1 MASKLAEYQRKRR
14 FDASPEPAGKRGA
27 QARPRHDPE
36 RELHFVVQE
45 HHARRLH
52 YDFRLELDGVLKSW
66 AVPKGP
72 STEPAEKR
80 LAVHVEDH
88 PLDYAGFEGEIPPG
102 HYGAGSVR
110 IDDQGVWR
118 PDGGIAG
125 ARRGYR
131 EGKLS
136 FELDGHRLHGRWS
149 LVRTHLPERNGKSS
163 WLLIKARDEQAGSPG
178 GERIKAARKQPATA
192 AAKRAGE
199 RAETHGEKHAE
210 KHAEKRG
217 APPPRGKRAADRAG
231 RREALPAT
239 LAPQLA
245 TLVAA
250 PPEGEDWRYEMKF
263 DGYRV
268 LIRIAGRGRRRSV
281 QVFTREGKDWSAKF
295 RRQCAA
301 LADLPVNNAWL
312 DAEAV
317 VLDARGLPDFGAL
330 QQALSAGEDAA
341 IVFFVFDLPFLDGRA
356 LADLP
361 LDTRRERLA
370 ACFGGAGRQAVQL
383 SPTLEGEP
391 AELLAAASRAGLEGL
406 IGKRAD
412 SPYRAGRSAS
422 WIKLKCRQRQEF
434 VIGGFSEPR
443 GSRSGF
449 GALLLGVHERPAQ
462 GRRRAGGLAY
472 VGRVGTGFDRR
483 ALDAIAARLRKIE
496 RSDAPF
502 AVPPAERGDAVHW
515 VEPRLVAECEFAG
528 WTADGLVRQAAFIG
542 LREDKP
548 AGQIV
553 RETAAPAGGQPTGGR
568 MRTDHQATGSRSR
581 GKAANHATGRNDDA
595 TVAGVRVTHPERVV
609 DTESGLRKIDVVR
622 YYAAIAEHLL
632 PQLAGR
638 PVSLVRYMKGIDG
651 PSFFQKHAGPRGMGF
666 VTRHPGLDP
675 GHDALITLD
684 DREALVGAAQF
695 DALEFHTWN
704 ACVDR
709 IERPDRLVFD
719 LDPDPALP
727 WRAMIE
733 AAQALRALLD
743 ALGLPCFCKTSG
755 GKGLHLV
762 VPITRHA
769 SWDQAR
775 DFSQAVAQ
783 HLAGVAP
790 ERFSAKMGAQNRK
803 GRIFV
808 DYLRNGR
815 GASTVAAWSARARP
829 GMGVSVPIDWDELP
843 GTRGGAQWTIAE
855 VPQRL
860 ASLRRDPWDGYEA
873 ARRRLTAAM
882 RERLGKL

>member
-1 MASKLAEYQRKRR
+1 
-14 FDASPEPAGKRGA
+14 
-27 QARPRHDPE
+27 
-36 RELHFVVQE
+36 
-45 HHARRLH
+45 
-52 YDFRLELDGVLKSW
+52 
-66 AVPKGP
+66 
-72 STEPAEKR
+72 
-80 LAVHVEDH
+80 
-88 PLDYAGFEGEIPPG
+88 
-102 HYGAGSVR
+102 
-110 IDDQGVWR
+110 
-118 PDGGIAG
+118 
-125 ARRGYR
+125 
-131 EGKLS
+131 
-136 FELDGHRLHGRWS
+136 
-149 LVRTHLPERNGKSS
+149 
-163 WLLIKARDEQAGSPG
+163 
-178 GERIKAARKQPATA
+178 
-192 AAKRAGE
+192 
-199 RAETHGEKHAE
+199 
-210 KHAEKRG
+210 
-217 APPPRGKRAADRAG
+217 
-231 RREALPAT
+231 
-239 LAPQLA
+239 PQLA

-370 ACFGGAGRQAVQL
+370 ACFGDAGGQAVQL

-391 AELLAAASRAGLEGL
+391 AELLAAAARAGLEGL

-412 SPYRAGRSAS
+412 SPYRAGRGAA

-443 GSRSGF
+443 SSRSGF

-462 GRRRAGGLAY
+462 GRRRAGELAY

-528 WTADGLVRQAAFIG
+528 WTADGLVRQAAFIA
-542 LREDKP
+542 LREDKL

-568 MRTDHQATGSRSR
+568 MRTDHQAPSSRSR
-581 GKAANHATGRNDDA
+581 GKAANRATGRNDDA

-632 PQLAGR
+632 PQLSGR

-695 DALEFHTWN
+695 DALE
-704 ACVDR
+704 
-709 IERPDRLVFD
+709 
-719 LDPDPALP
+719 LP
-727 WRAMIE
+727 E
-733 AAQALRALLD
+733 
-743 ALGLPCFCKTSG
+743 G
-755 GKGLHLV
+755 
-762 VPITRHA
+762 
-769 SWDQAR
+769 
-775 DFSQAVAQ
+775 
-783 HLAGVAP
+783 
-790 ERFSAKMGAQNRK
+790 
-803 GRIFV
+803 
-808 DYLRNGR
+808 YL
-815 GASTVAAWSARARP
+815 TE
-829 GMGVSVPIDWDELP
+829 IH
-843 GTRGGAQWTIAE
+843 
-855 VPQRL
+855 
-860 ASLRRDPWDGYEA
+860 EA
-873 ARRRLTAAM
+873 ARAFTGTVCRMLARGAAFFIDYGFPAGEYYHPQRAEGTLMCHYRHRAHGDPFVWPGLQDITAHVEFSGIHEAAVAAGAELLGYTSQGRFLLNAGITEVLAGIDPADGARFLPAANAVQKLIAESEM
-882 RERLGKL
+882 GELFKVIAFGRGIDGGLAAFARGERSHAL